1 MDVQEPTVNGA
12 GYDDQ
17 GWRMEGE
24 VPSLSSRSAVY
35 LVDSHIG
42 GRWRCTCPDY
52 VMRRQYNGTDC
63 KHIRLVKEAMGEL
76 QAGDGGGV

>member
-1 MDVQEPTVNGA
+1 MDVQEPSVNGA

-17 GWRMEGE
+17 GWRREGE
-24 VPSLSSRSAVY
+24 VPSMSSRTVVY
-35 LVDSHIG
+35 LVESHISD
-42 GRWRCTCPDY
+42 RLRCTCPDY

-76 QAGDGGGV
+76 QAGDGGGA

>member
-1 MDVQEPTVNGA
+1 MGVQEPTVNGA
-12 GYDDQ
+12 AYDDQ
-17 GWRMEGE
+17 GWRSEGD
-24 VPSLSSRSAVY
+24 VPSMSGRDTMY
-35 LVDSHIG
+35 LVDSHIS

-76 QAGDGGGV
+76 QKGDGGGA